1 MAEFWNKETPNVSL
15 ILFGIVDICL
25 FVAAVGDTRFGY
37 WPPVILLVAILLTL
51 LNNVRIRRQALQPH
65 LADKDRDK
73 AP

>member
-25 FVAAVGDTRFGY
+25 FVAATDDTRFGY
-37 WPPVILLVAILLTL
+37 WPPVILLVAILLTI
-51 LNNVRIRRQALQPH
+51 LNNVRIRRQTQP
-65 LADKDRDK
+65 LNLSDKDRDK